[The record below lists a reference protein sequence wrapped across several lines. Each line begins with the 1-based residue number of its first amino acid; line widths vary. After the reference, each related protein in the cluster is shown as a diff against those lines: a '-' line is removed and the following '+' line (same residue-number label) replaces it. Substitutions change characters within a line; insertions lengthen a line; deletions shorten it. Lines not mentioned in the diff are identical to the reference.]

1 MLGIQGFDHQ
11 GRGQESKR
19 KRNGGRD
26 GRMKTRRE
34 EVKEGERE
42 GEKEEAENK
51 LIISNLIFFISLN
64 R

>member
-1 MLGIQGFDHQ
+1 
-11 GRGQESKR
+11 
-19 KRNGGRD
+19 
-26 GRMKTRRE
+26 MKTRRE